1 MSHYEKT
8 ILRGGEAL
16 HLRRHGVREAIEAAL
31 RHLAPRDRAA
41 TAQRLRGRG
50 TTRQREEQRRDE
62 RVASSD
68 LPRAR
73 ARLAVRLRVSVWGG
87 GSWSV
92 RVYVKHRPREP
103 CQPRRR
109 Q

>member
-68 LPRAR
+68 LLRAR
-73 ARLAVRLRVSVWGG
+73 ARLAVRLRVRVKGG
-87 GSWSV
+87 GGEEV
-92 RVYVKHRPREP
+92 RIMVR
-103 CQPRRR
+103 
-109 Q
+109 